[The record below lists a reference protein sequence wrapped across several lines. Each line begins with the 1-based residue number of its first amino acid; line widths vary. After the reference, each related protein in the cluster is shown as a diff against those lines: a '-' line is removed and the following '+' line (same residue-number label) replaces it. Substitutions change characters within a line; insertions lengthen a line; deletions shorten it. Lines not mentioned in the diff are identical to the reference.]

1 MRAHIRYSGNMSFI
15 GKADSN
21 HFVVMD
27 ASKKVGGEESAV
39 KPIELI
45 LIGLGGCTGV
55 DVVSILSKMRA
66 PLENLEISIKAEQS
80 DDFPKVFTKIHID
93 YTFYGQDLKNEQVE
107 RAINLSKEK
116 YCSVSVMLSKSA
128 EMSHSYKIISDKT

>member
-66 PLENLEISIKAEQS
+66 PLEKLEILINAEQS

-93 YTFYGQDLKNEQVE
+93 YTFYGQGLKNEQVE
-107 RAINLSKEK
+107 RAVNLSKEK
-116 YCSVSVMLSKSA
+116 YCSVSAMLSKSA
-128 EMSHSYKIISDKT
+128 EISHSYKIIAD

>member
-1 MRAHIRYSGNMSFI
+1 MSFI

-66 PLENLEISIKAEQS
+66 PLEKLEILINAEQS

-93 YTFYGQDLKNEQVE
+93 YTFYGQGLKNEQVE
-107 RAINLSKEK
+107 RAVNLSKEK
-116 YCSVSVMLSKSA
+116 YCSVSAMLSKSA
-128 EMSHSYKIISDKT
+128 EISHSYKIIAD

>member
-66 PLENLEISIKAEQS
+66 PLENLEISIEAEQS
-80 DDFPKVFTKIHID
+80 DDFPKVFTNIHID

-128 EMSHSYKIISDKT
+128 EMSHSYRIITDKT

>member
-66 PLENLEISIKAEQS
+66 PLENLEISIEAEQS
-80 DDFPKVFTKIHID
+80 DDFPKVFTNIHID

>member
-66 PLENLEISIKAEQS
+66 PLDNLEISIEAEQS
-80 DDFPKVFTKIHID
+80 DDFPKVFTNIHID

>member
-1 MRAHIRYSGNMSFI
+1 MNAHIRYSGNMSFI
-15 GKADSN
+15 GKSDSN

-27 ASKKVGGEESAV
+27 TLKKVGGEESAV

-66 PLENLEISIKAEQS
+66 PLENLEISIDAEQS
-80 DDFPKVFTKIHID
+80 DNFPKIFTKIHIE
-93 YTFYGQDLKNEQVE
+93 YTFYGQGLKNEQVE
-107 RAINLSKEK
+107 RAVNLSKEK
-116 YCSVSVMLSKSA
+116 YCSVSAMLSKSA
-128 EMSHSYKIISDKT
+128 EMSHSYKIISE